1 MLNGFESITCI
12 GNNYCLQTV
21 HPFFVGVV
29 VGGGGV
35 GDGDAG
41 TVVVPCNIDYC
52 VEANISRFNLSP
64 YQHTREKKRQHR
76 NDRTKRHT
84 RMRTQFILIRSCPL
98 FLFFGL
104 PSGSFRSLFGYF
116 FILLHFLYFS
126 RVDVVAGLVV
136 VVIFIR
142 LKFYLFSITRLA

>member
-29 VGGGGV
+29 VVGGGV

-64 YQHTREKKRQHR
+64 YQHTREKKGS
-76 NDRTKRHT
+76 TET
-84 RMRTQFILIRSCPL
+84 IELSVTQGCEHN
-98 FLFFGL
+98 
-104 PSGSFRSLFGYF
+104 SF
-116 FILLHFLYFS
+116 
-126 RVDVVAGLVV
+126 
-136 VVIFIR
+136 
-142 LKFYLFSITRLA
+142 